1 MSTRLSFIL
10 PIDLLKKRRLIARNF
25 FNFHK
30 HSYYC
35 INVRSASSL
44 LNIYKEINKGGHKK
58 IVLKVL
64 FNDILAT

>member
-1 MSTRLSFIL
+1 
-10 PIDLLKKRRLIARNF
+10 

-44 LNIYKEINKGGHKK
+44 LNIYTEINKGGHKK